1 MGLSLMCVLFK
12 KKKINFNF
20 SSEIDDLSTQQR
32 KENKKGIT
40 TQTFITSLN
49 QLSIEDRKVFDF
61 VHFNLPETRSFTNT
75 NK

>member
-32 KENKKGIT
+32 KENKKR
-40 TQTFITSLN
+40 N
-49 QLSIEDRKVFDF
+49 Y
-61 VHFNLPETRSFTNT
+61 NT
-75 NK
+75 NIHHFIKSTFD